1 MEYRNSCAWR
11 IQVINHHIKVK
22 WLLFLSRANGIFLCI
37 ICFHKHFYSSN
48 HVAVFCSL
56 ERVRSKKK
64 LIPFFNIP
72 STNFSQLNIPPCNIC
87 FVTFFSSQHFV
98 NLFSSQHSFNAKM
111 PPSFHYIVHSNS
123 FNFSTFFSYLL
134 NIMFSMQYMLPQYFS
149 TQRFMFSYL
158 LINNSSRHTTFFLV

>member
-1 MEYRNSCAWR
+1 MNLVVSQNILTMEYRNSCAWR

-64 LIPFFNIP
+64 
-72 STNFSQLNIPPCNIC
+72 NFP
-87 FVTFFSSQHFV
+87 
-98 NLFSSQHSFNAKM
+98 
-111 PPSFHYIVHSNS
+111 
-123 FNFSTFFSYLL
+123 FSTFPVPTFHNSTFLHAIYVLSPFFL
-134 NIMFSMQYMLPQYFS
+134 VNILS
-149 TQRFMFSYL
+149 
-158 LINNSSRHTTFFLV
+158 TFFLVNILSKMPHLFTI

>member
-1 MEYRNSCAWR
+1 MNLVVSQNILTMDYRNSCAWR

-111 PPSFHYIVHSNS
+111 PPSFHYIVHFNS
-123 FNFSTFFSYLL
+123 SLSTFFLIFWTPLFLCNICFLNISLL
-134 NIMFSMQYMLPQYFS
+134 NILFYQS
-149 TQRFMFSYL
+149 
-158 LINNSSRHTTFFLV
+158 I